1 MTDEREIPIREA
13 DSGVTRVSIEKIS
26 SAGSVSEQDQVC
38 VEEPLEI
45 RVSFG
50 DEGEELTLSI
60 TMRTPGDDLDLAVG
74 FLHGEG
80 IVHGR
85 EDVVAVE
92 HCGPPS
98 PDKGFKNVVKVGLGP
113 NASLNPDLLDRHFY
127 TTSSCGVCGKTSLEA
142 VNIKVPE
149 QSESNFQVTAQALR
163 KLPSEVRLLQS
174 AFLQTG
180 GCHAAALFE
189 QNGQVKLVREDVGRH
204 NAVDKI
210 VGANVRSSLS
220 VLNSSGLFLSGRA
233 SFELIQKAALARI
246 PFVCAVGPPS
256 NLAIELAEQ
265 EQITLAGFL
274 GESRLNVYCHPERVT
289 PA

>member
-1 MTDEREIPIREA
+1 MSDKRAIPIRKA
-13 DSGVTRVSIEKIS
+13 DIGVTRVSIEKIS
-26 SAGSVSEQDQVC
+26 SAGSVREQDQVC

-45 RVSFG
+45 RVGFG
-50 DEGEELTLSI
+50 EEQEELTLSI

-85 EDVVAVE
+85 EDVIAVE

-98 PDKGFKNVVKVGLGP
+98 PDKGYKNVVKVGLGP
-113 NASLNPDLLDRHFY
+113 NATLNPDLLDRHFY

-142 VNIKVPE
+142 VNIKIPD
-149 QSESNFQVTAQALR
+149 QIESNFQIKSQALHQ
-163 KLPSEVRLLQS
+163 LPSEVRLLQD
-174 AFLQTG
+174 AFLQSG
-180 GCHAAALFE
+180 GCHAAALFN
-189 QNGQVKLVREDVGRH
+189 QNGQIKLVREDVGRH
-204 NAVDKI
+204 NAVDKV

-220 VLNSSGLFLSGRA
+220 ILKNSGLFLSGRA
-233 SFELIQKAALARI
+233 SFELIQKAALASI
-246 PFVCAVGPPS
+246 PLVCAVGPPS

-265 EQITLAGFL
+265 EHITLVGFL

-289 PA
+289 TA